1 MFKVKDIMSQPVISV
16 GPEMPIYD
24 AIRLL
29 ASRNITG
36 LPVTDADLQLVG
48 LLSEKDVL
56 HLLYDSQGAEGK
68 TVADYM
74 STPVVSF
81 DVNDNLVNLCDCL
94 ERNSFRR
101 VPVTEN
107 DRLTGVV
114 SRSDV
119 IRTILR
125 LKHEGAATE
134 QTDAVE
140 QEGLVP
146 YSPVQ

>member
-1 MFKVKDIMSQPVISV
+1 MFKVKDIMNQPVISV
-16 GPEMPIYD
+16 GPGMPIYD

-36 LPVTDADLQLVG
+36 LPVTDADLRLVG

-56 HLLYDSQGAEGK
+56 HLLYDSQEAEGK

-74 STPVVSF
+74 STSVVSF
-81 DVNDNLVNLCDCL
+81 DVNDNLVALCDCL

-107 DRLTGVV
+107 SRLTGVV

-119 IRTILR
+119 IRAILR
-125 LKHEGAATE
+125 LKHEGTTAE
-134 QTDAVE
+134 QPEAVE
-140 QEGLVP
+140 DEGLVP